1 MTENISNVDFFTV
14 LNERRAVKVYDET
27 FTLSKEEVEDLLT
40 LAGRAPSAWNLQQ
53 WKFVV
58 FHGEEAQQKLL
69 PIAFNQGQIAQSSAV
84 IAILGDLE
92 ANKNADE
99 IFANDIEKERMTSEI
114 AEVVK
119 GQINGAY
126 QNEQYKRDAAISNA
140 SLAAMQ
146 LMLAAKGKGLDTCA
160 IGGFNSD
167 SFVKEFQISERYLP
181 VMLITV
187 GKAKAPGRETD
198 RLPLSKTT
206 TWI

>member
-1 MTENISNVDFFTV
+1 MTANLSNASFLDV
-14 LNERRAVKVYDET
+14 LTERRAVKVYDESY
-27 FTLSKEEVEDLLT
+27 TLSKEEVEELLT

-53 WKFVV
+53 WHFVV
-58 FHGEEAQQKLL
+58 FQGEEAQQRLL
-69 PIAFNQGQIAQSSAV
+69 PIAYNQAQITQSSAV

-92 ANKNADE
+92 ANKNAEE
-99 IFANDIEKERMTSEI
+99 IFANDVEKARMTPEI
-114 AEVVK
+114 AETIK

-126 QNEQYKRDAAISNA
+126 QNDQYKKEAAISNA

-160 IGGFNSD
+160 IGGYNRDAFI
-167 SFVKEFQISERYLP
+167 KEFQISERYLP

-187 GKAKAPGRETD
+187 GKAAAPGRETD
-198 RLPLSKTT
+198 RLSLDKTT